1 MTGLA
6 PFLWTVKGIK
16 LQPFCLRNYY
26 FALWMTMAPL
36 LIAVV
41 GSAKVDLEVTVKSKI
56 KGEARRPAEAI
67 ADQLRVRF
75 KEQGWIQ

>member
-1 MTGLA
+1 
-6 PFLWTVKGIK
+6 
-16 LQPFCLRNYY
+16 
-26 FALWMTMAPL
+26 MTMDPL

-41 GSAKVDLEVTVKSKI
+41 GATKVALEVAVKSKI
-56 KGEARRPAEAI
+56 EGAARRPAEAI